1 MNLAPTSHPA
11 PRPLT
16 GRLYYD
22 GACPF
27 CLRWAGRLGFIA
39 RQGGFE
45 VLTLQSAEAR
55 HDLGLVEGELPAEMK
70 LRLADGRV
78 LGGVDACIALA
89 EAVGWC
95 APLGWLLRVPGVN
108 GLAWR
113 AYRWIAA
120 NRYCLGGACNVPP
133 QPKRTKP

>member
-1 MNLAPTSHPA
+1 MNLDPTSHPA
-11 PRPLT
+11 PRPPT

-78 LGGVDACIALA
+78 LGGLDACIALA
-89 EAVGWC
+89 EAAGWC

-120 NRYCLGGACNVPP
+120 NRYCLGGACIVPP
-133 QPKRTKP
+133 QPERKQP